1 MIQKKYKANSREEV
15 ALVANQILTD
25 RELELNFTNYLQ
37 TDDLIHLYLIGK
49 RVVQEGVY
57 DEEGEEITPPV
68 MSDYV
73 LFDVMVAE
81 ESQLDYFT
89 EFEEVEPKK
98 PVHEWG

>member
-1 MIQKKYKANSREEV
+1 MIKKKYKANSREEV
-15 ALVANQILTD
+15 VTVANQILLD
-25 RELELNFTNYLQ
+25 RELEPDFTNYLQ

-68 MSDYV
+68 LSDYV

-81 ESQLDYFT
+81 ENQLDYFAG
-89 EFEEVEPKK
+89 FEEVEPKN